1 MKKHLAL
8 LIVSVFMLLAGCGGG
23 AQTSSGEGSNT
34 EAAKIIK
41 FATVST
47 KGQPITDAIYKFAE
61 LVEERSNGSIKVEVY
76 TDGQLGNDLD
86 VISGLKAGTI
96 QASNI
101 STAPL
106 ATTFPKLNAFDL
118 PFLFEDYENAYQVLD
133 GEIGDSILAEFPN
146 EGLVGL
152 GYWENGFRFLTNN
165 TKEVKSVDDLAG
177 MKIRT
182 MENELHLDIWKQ
194 LDTNPTPLAF
204 TELFTALEQKVV
216 DGQENSLSNTRF
228 NKFYEVQKY
237 FTDTKHVYSPSI
249 MLISDKFWKGLS
261 SDEQQILQAASNE
274 ARDYQ
279 RELSQKNDQESITF
293 LENEGGMQVTIL
305 TPEERQRFVDKV
317 QPVYEKYSQ
326 ILGEDFVQKLVEAAK

>member
-1 MKKHLAL
+1 MKKMFSLMVLSIL
-8 LIVSVFMLLAGCGGG
+8 LILAGCGS
-23 AQTSSGEGSNT
+23 TDSSSGSN
-34 EAAKIIK
+34 ADDKDAKVIK

-47 KGQPITDAIYKFAE
+47 KDQPITEGIYKFAE
-61 LVEERSNGSIKVEVY
+61 IVEKETNGNIKVEVY
-76 TDGQLGNDLD
+76 TDGQLGGDLD

-106 ATTFPKLNAFDL
+106 AATFPKLNAFDL
-118 PFLFEDYENAYQVLD
+118 PFLFENYENAYKVLD
-133 GEIGDSILAEFPN
+133 GEIGKDILEEFKN

-165 TKEVKSVDDLAG
+165 TKPVDSVDDLKG

-182 MENELHLDIWKQ
+182 MENELHLAIWKE
-194 LDTNPTPLAF
+194 LGTNPTPLAF

-249 MLISDKFWKGLS
+249 QLISAKFWDGLS
-261 SDEQQILQAASNE
+261 SEEQEILQKASDE

-279 RELSQKNDQESITF
+279 RELSQKNDEDSIKF
-293 LENEGGMQVTIL
+293 LEEEGGMEIINL
-305 TPEERQRFVDKV
+305 TSGEREKFIEKV
-317 QPVYEKYSQ
+317 QPVYKKYSKE
-326 ILGEDFVQKLVEAAK
+326 LGEDFVQKLLEEAK